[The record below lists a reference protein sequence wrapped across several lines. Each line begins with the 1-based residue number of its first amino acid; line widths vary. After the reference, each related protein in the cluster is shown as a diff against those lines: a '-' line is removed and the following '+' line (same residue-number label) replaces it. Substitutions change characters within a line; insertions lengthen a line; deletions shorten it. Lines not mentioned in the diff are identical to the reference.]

1 MVTLTWDHDGLQPL
15 AQTEKLA
22 DADGRE
28 IDSRFFGIVT
38 DLIGTPTELVDE
50 AGEIAWR
57 TRSALWGATTWNT
70 DAHAYTPLRF
80 PGQYFDPESG
90 LHYNCLRYY
99 DPETARYLSI
109 DPLGLGPAPNP
120 AAYVSNPHTWSDPLG
135 LTPCPPKGEKSN
147 PFKLRGDAERAAFDA
162 AGVPFGTTPDA
173 EWIVMG
179 DKTMKNMP
187 GHVYSSDP
195 THWGNFRQFET
206 PNGSRV
212 VVEHTDD
219 PEGPHFHAGG
229 PKGRTLE
236 DQSRS
241 GVNFG
246 WDNTVDGYGTME
258 RYRAIDK
265 PGGDHH
271 FFYEGN

>member
-1 MVTLTWDHDGLQPL
+1 MNLRLRSL
-15 AQTEKLA
+15 AQREQIA
-22 DADGRE
+22 DADGGS
-28 IDSRFFGIVT
+28 IGSRFFAIVT

-50 AGEIAWR
+50 AGTIAWR
-57 TRSALWGATTWNT
+57 TRSTVWGTTTWNT
-70 DAHAYTPLRF
+70 DAQAYTPLRF
-80 PGQYFDPESG
+80 PGQYFDAETG
-90 LHYNCLRYY
+90 LHYNCFRYY
-99 DPETARYLSI
+99 DPETARYISV

-120 AAYVSNPHTWSDPLG
+120 AAYVVNPHTWSDPLG

-147 PFKLRGDAERAAFDA
+147 PFKLRNEAERAAFDA

-187 GHVYSSDP
+187 GHVYSPDP

-206 PNGSRV
+206 PDGSRV
-212 VVEHTDD
+212 VVEHTHD
-219 PEGPHFHAGG
+219 PAGPHFHAGG
-229 PKGRTLE
+229 PKGLTPE

-246 WDNTVDGYGTME
+246 WDNTADGYKTME
-258 RYRAIDK
+258 RYRASDK

-271 FFYEGN
+271 FCYEEK